1 MHIRRTDKVGVE
13 ASFHSL
19 DEYMQHVETYYNQRE
34 HREGEMIRKV
44 YLATDD
50 PSVLNDAIKRF
61 VYIYLLC
68 SFVRKSLY
76 LAASSTPQSN

>member
-1 MHIRRTDKVGVE
+1 MHIRRTDKIKE

-61 VYIYLLC
+61 VYIYFYLLC
-68 SFVRKSLY
+68 LFVRK
-76 LAASSTPQSN
+76 